1 MSKSP
6 VIILTG
12 ASRGLGLAVLQLL
25 LSNHNARVTTLSRS
39 ISSELQAV
47 VKQYGQDRVL
57 PIQGDVGRSEDN
69 IRVVEETVKK
79 WGEIDGLILN
89 AGTIEPKK
97 LDSVPIDS
105 LASYVQTN
113 LLSTIYLVQPALP
126 HLRKTKGKV
135 VLISS
140 GASTTGYQ
148 AWGLY
153 SMAKAG
159 MNSLARTL
167 AAEEK
172 ENEVAVFAIR
182 PGMVNVSPHRY
193 ITVYRHDPLLR
204 NEGPATMH
212 PDEMVK
218 FQNAHK
224 NGELLAP
231 EQPGSVIAGLAI
243 DGSLEL
249 TGEYINWADDRLKSF
264 Q

>member
-182 PGMVNVSPHRY
+182 PGMVNMQA
-193 ITVYRHDPLLR
+193 LLR